1 MKDPFDALAGLY
13 RGALNPFQNADH
25 LRRLSE
31 RLQAQLDTLQNTQ
44 DPAKRLDVLN
54 EMIHTL
60 TTPLFTRQADAVEA
74 FRAVP
79 LPPWWASVQSMSAR
93 VLAET
98 LAGRTEPLSLS
109 QWLRML
115 TDSAEAAYQ
124 SHVRSESFAKSIAD
138 AWRFWPT
145 THRESAS
152 SEGVPDEPAVK
163 SSSAPKTASAAK
175 PQTNKAQRSQAK
187 RSQAKRSQAK
197 RSQAKRSQA
206 LVAAVKKATAK
217 RPSTKASAPK
227 SGATAKTKSTS
238 AKSTKTKSVKTK
250 ATKSKSTKSISTKAK
265 AKTPRSSRSASTKT
279 ATHAKPAR
287 RSSRG

>member
-187 RSQAKRSQAK
+187 RSQA
-197 RSQAKRSQA
+197 

-217 RPSTKASAPK
+217 RPATKASAPK
-227 SGATAKTKSTS
+227 SGTTAKTKSTS

-250 ATKSKSTKSISTKAK
+250 PTKAKSIKAKPTKSISTKAK

>member
-1 MKDPFDALAGLY
+1 MKDPFDALAELY

-187 RSQAKRSQAK
+187 RSQAKRSQA
-197 RSQAKRSQA
+197 

-287 RSSRG
+287 RSSRV

>member
-152 SEGVPDEPAVK
+152 SKGVPDEPAVK

-187 RSQAKRSQAK
+187 RSQAKRSQA
-197 RSQAKRSQA
+197 
-206 LVAAVKKATAK
+206 LVAAVKKAMAK
-217 RPSTKASAPK
+217 RPATKASAPK

-238 AKSTKTKSVKTK
+238 AKSTKTKSVQTKPTK
-250 ATKSKSTKSISTKAK
+250 AKSIKAKPTKSISTKAK

>member
-145 THRESAS
+145 THRESTS

-187 RSQAKRSQAK
+187 RSQAKRSQA
-197 RSQAKRSQA
+197 

-217 RPSTKASAPK
+217 RPSTNASAPN

-250 ATKSKSTKSISTKAK
+250 SVKTKPTKSKSTKASANTL
-265 AKTPRSSRSASTKT
+265 RSSRSASTKT
-279 ATHAKPAR
+279 ATPRRAKPAR

>member
-152 SEGVPDEPAVK
+152 SEGVPDEPVVK

-175 PQTNKAQRSQAK
+175 PQTNKAQ
-187 RSQAKRSQAK
+187 RSQAK

>member
-187 RSQAKRSQAK
+187 RSQA
-197 RSQAKRSQA
+197 

-217 RPSTKASAPK
+217 RPATKASAPK

-250 ATKSKSTKSISTKAK
+250 PTKAKSIKAKPTKSKSTKSISTKAK

-287 RSSRG
+287 RSSWG

>member
-187 RSQAKRSQAK
+187 RSQAKRSQA
-197 RSQAKRSQA
+197 

>member
-152 SEGVPDEPAVK
+152 SKGVPDEPAVK

-187 RSQAKRSQAK
+187 RSQA
-197 RSQAKRSQA
+197 

-217 RPSTKASAPK
+217 RPATKASAPK

-250 ATKSKSTKSISTKAK
+250 PTKAKSIKAKPTKSKSTKASASTL
-265 AKTPRSSRSASTKT
+265 RSSRSASTKT